1 MIRREETAGAIEI
14 HNGKARRYNH
24 GRIDYTLRIRLNPGT
39 QPLLAVALIE
49 AKAEN
54 LLPGYGLEQGKVY
67 AARSRHRGR
76 ARVQKEKEGRLVRST
91 QCLARR
97 GANFAANLPIGV

>member
-39 QPLLAVALIE
+39 QPLAVALIE

-54 LLPGYGLEQGKVY
+54 LSPGYGLEQGKVY

-76 ARVQKEKEGRLVRST
+76 ARVQKEAKRSKKKKKV
-91 QCLARR
+91 AW
-97 GANFAANLPIGV
+97 FAPRA